1 MQTQLQAVRSDHS
14 KGKSSRNVS
23 AAADELL
30 HLMDFNARISQAMAK
45 TMEHLSDFVF
55 VFNKLFMANLTLAS
69 QDSYLYHLKTG
80 IKPNTLA
87 ALIAAPLQ
95 MATLFPDN
103 ILKQAKEDIAI
114 FESKGQTHSSEKGR
128 YHPYERETGY
138 PQSPTHSRLTENGS
152 SQAIQARP
160 AHPDRVV
167 HPSSGFSI
175 NMQQVAPTSDRS
187 ICHEV
192 RLPTSSSLGKSGGEV
207 VGLSMQKNHSD
218 CSRVAMSSNCPL
230 GRVLVYKNLIY
241 LLYLQIYMYI
251 LVIKIIQEFLL
262 LVGEV
267 KVLI

>member
-1 MQTQLQAVRSDHS
+1 MQTQLKAIR
-14 KGKSSRNVS
+14 KSSGNVS

-30 HLMDFNARISQAMAK
+30 HLMDFNALRISQAMAK

-55 VFNKLFMANLTLAS
+55 VSMANLTLAR

-87 ALIAAPLQ
+87 ALRAAPLQ

-138 PQSPTHSRLTENGS
+138 PQSPTHSRLAENGS
-152 SQAIQARP
+152 RQAIQARL

-167 HPSSGFSI
+167 RPSSGFPI

-192 RLPTSSSLGKSGGEV
+192 RH
-207 VGLSMQKNHSD
+207 Q
-218 CSRVAMSSNCPL
+218 
-230 GRVLVYKNLIY
+230 
-241 LLYLQIYMYI
+241 
-251 LVIKIIQEFLL
+251 
-262 LVGEV
+262 
-267 KVLI
+267 